1 MNRRS
6 KNMLSTLAPDPQNE
20 NPSWRTRPLGALFKS
35 QNRGLLLDIVVFVF
49 NLVLVRLLMVR
60 FVAMLRAVEEGEVAS
75 EWVLFI
81 FVLGIFLL
89 PPIGA
94 TLKRWQY
101 YQRRGDEKGLLD
113 NDLAGCLFGPI
124 PYFIVTV
131 LIFVVI
137 QTFLLEYFYGD
148 SNDDGKPMIIG
159 TLLNLPVSII
169 NTWLVYRFFSKP
181 KKEPLFAF
189 LKTPQAGLLGDVCIF
204 LNMIFYQLIWNLLA
218 VGWFPRPADL
228 TELFGRSILLLVLSL
243 LIYFPPRMF
252 YLADDI
258 GKRRTWLMI
267 LLANLPLIVRVLV
280 GTAKNNVTGW

>member
-1 MNRRS
+1 LNIDQEGSR
-6 KNMLSTLAPDPQNE
+6 PQGI
-20 NPSWRTRPLGALFKS
+20 SALLRP
-35 QNRGLLLDIVVFVF
+35 QNRGLLLDIFVFVF

-60 FVAMLRAVEEGEVAS
+60 FVGMLRAAEEGDVTS
-75 EWVLFI
+75 EWFLFL

-113 NDLAGCLFGPI
+113 NELAGCLLGPM

-137 QTFLLEYFYGD
+137 QTFLLQYFYADKEGE
-148 SNDDGKPMIIG
+148 GTPMIIG

-181 KKEPLFAF
+181 KKEPLFSF
-189 LKTPQAGLLGDVCIF
+189 LKTPHAGLLGDVCIF

-228 TELFGRSILLLVLSL
+228 TELFARSLLLLVLSL

-252 YLADDI
+252 YLADDV

-267 LLANLPLIVRVLV
+267 LLANLPVIIRVLA
-280 GTAKNNVTGW
+280 GTAKNNITGW

>member
-1 MNRRS
+1 VDGQADGPKGVS
-6 KNMLSTLAPDPQNE
+6 ALL
-20 NPSWRTRPLGALFKS
+20 RP
-35 QNRGLLLDIVVFVF
+35 QNRGLLLDIFVFVF

-60 FVAMLRAVEEGEVAS
+60 FVAMPRAAEDGDTTS
-75 EWVLFI
+75 EWILFL

-137 QTFLLEYFYGD
+137 QTFLLQYFYPNQEDEGT
-148 SNDDGKPMIIG
+148 PMIIG

-181 KKEPLFAF
+181 KKEPLFSF

-218 VGWFPRPADL
+218 IGWFPRPADL
-228 TELFGRSILLLVLSL
+228 TELFGRSLLLLVLSL

-267 LLANLPLIVRVLV
+267 LLANLPLIIRVLV
-280 GTAKNNVTGW
+280 GTTKNNLTGW